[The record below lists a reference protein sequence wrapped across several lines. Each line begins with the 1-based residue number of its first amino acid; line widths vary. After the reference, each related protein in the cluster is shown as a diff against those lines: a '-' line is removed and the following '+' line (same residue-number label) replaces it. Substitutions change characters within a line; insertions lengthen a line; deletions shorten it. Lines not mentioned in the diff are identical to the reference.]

1 MFRRNNDMIGF
12 AELERRVGLETAALF
27 RSAAPPPASEETGQA
42 ITQPVATARRA
53 DMNGE
58 TAVNDEPATGRRSFG
73 SRVSVWLW
81 GVLHPAAVI
90 RRVIAGVYAA
100 EDAKGRVGKVEDQV
114 RALAGQDD
122 ILRAALEALAA
133 RAEPLPAAVEALWG
147 RAEAL
152 ADNLAA
158 LSRGLAADLSTKT
171 ADLSARTAD
180 ISTGMEV
187 LDGQL
192 SVLRAEIMFQQRRL
206 TRLAIP
212 AAARPVEE
220 SATVIV
226 DQRLDSLYTAFEDVF
241 RGSREDIKRRLL
253 PYVDRLLLAGA
264 GQQDKPIVDIGCGRG
279 EWLELLKEKG
289 LHAYGIDINTM
300 MVERCVSLRLD
311 ARHADLLA
319 HLDGIEDASRSAL
332 TAFHVVEHL
341 PFAVLVSFLDEALRV
356 LIPGGSLIL
365 ETPNP
370 ETIRVGATTFYN
382 DPTHRNP
389 LMPEPLRFI
398 VRHRGFCEVEIVKLH
413 PFTQGLLQAET
424 PDAAM
429 LNRVLFGPQD
439 YAVVAR
445 RP

>member
-1 MFRRNNDMIGF
+1 
-12 AELERRVGLETAALF
+12 
-27 RSAAPPPASEETGQA
+27 
-42 ITQPVATARRA
+42 
-53 DMNGE
+53 
-58 TAVNDEPATGRRSFG
+58 
-73 SRVSVWLW
+73 
-81 GVLHPAAVI
+81 
-90 RRVIAGVYAA
+90 VYAA

-122 ILRAALEALAA
+122 ILRATLEALAA
-133 RAEPLPAAVEALWG
+133 RAEPLPAAVEALRG
-147 RAEAL
+147 RAETL
-152 ADNLAA
+152 ATNLAT
-158 LSRGLAADLSTKT
+158 LSRGLAADLSTKPADLSTKTADLSTKTADLSTKT
-171 ADLSARTAD
+171 ADLSAE
-180 ISTGMEV
+180 MEV
-187 LDGQL
+187 LDQQL
-192 SVLRAEIMFQQRRL
+192 SAVRAEIMFQQRRL

-220 SATVIV
+220 SAAVIV

-264 GQQDKPIVDIGCGRG
+264 GQHEKPIVDIGCGRG

-300 MVERCVSLRLD
+300 MVERCLSLRLD
-311 ARHADLLA
+311 ARHAELLA

-341 PFAVLVSFLDEALRV
+341 PFATLVSFLDEALRV
-356 LIPGGSLIL
+356 VIPGGLLIL

-389 LMPEPLRFI
+389 LMPEPLQFI
-398 VRHRGFCEVEIVKLH
+398 VRHRGFCQVKIIKMH
-413 PFTQGLLQAET
+413 PFTQGLLQAAT
-424 PDAAM
+424 PDAVM

-439 YAVVAR
+439 YAIVAR